1 MQGHHERAT
10 NLSQFS
16 QYAPQKQQPDSN
28 QMAAPTST
36 SQFISQP
43 NQYETST
50 PGPSVVYASP
60 TQAQQNQYVTST
72 PAHHQQ
78 QQQVPSVAVTPIHG
92 EPKHGPKTQVIR
104 QLI

>member
-1 MQGHHERAT
+1 
-10 NLSQFS
+10 
-16 QYAPQKQQPDSN
+16 
-28 QMAAPTST
+28 MAAPTSS
-36 SQFISQP
+36 SQFVSQP

-78 QQQVPSVAVTPIHG
+78 QVPSVAVTPIHG
-92 EPKHGPKTQVIR
+92 DPRDGPETQVISL
-104 QLI
+104 LIL